1 MIYLSKIIIPL
12 ITLIVI
18 IYALYK
24 KVPIYDTFLEGIK
37 EGLDLSLEIF
47 PSMFAMIVSV
57 SVIIN
62 SHIITDIISNINITI
77 FPKEILPIAI
87 LRPNVM
93 SMTYAVFMTLPI
105 FLRNIRY
112 LKITKYTLFV
122 GALDIMVTASIFSL
136 LFGNDSWKIPLIDIS
151 PQQIVMIATAVA
163 WFGMKSLSGP
173 IWIAAF
179 ILAILRL
186 PQVSNALGFYGVLF
200 IIFALGGII
209 CQLRLMSKHANCFSI
224 ESIKSDF
231 LGYQPAIPLNETV
244 HLPQSTNYQYVTLP
258 QNLLKEKSE
267 KERKRL

>member
-1 MIYLSKIIIPL
+1 MRRTIESITSPNELSDFWIKTISL
-12 ITLIVI
+12 IFMLLAFAISLLNYDMEITEYFIRRRT
-18 IYALYK
+18 
-24 KVPIYDTFLEGIK
+24 VPI
-37 EGLDLSLEIF
+37 
-47 PSMFAMIVSV
+47 P
-57 SVIIN
+57 
-62 SHIITDIISNINITI
+62 
-77 FPKEILPIAI
+77 I

-93 SMTYAVFMTLPI
+93 SMTYAVFMTIPI
-105 FLRNIRY
+105 FLRNIGY
-112 LKITKYTLFV
+112 LKITKYTLFI

-151 PQQIVMIATAVA
+151 PQQIIMIATAVA

-231 LGYQPAIPLNETV
+231 LGYQPAIPLNEPV
-244 HLPQSTNYQYVTLP
+244 YLPQSTNYQYVTLP
-258 QNLLKEKSE
+258 EKNE